1 MRRPRRPVTPG
12 AAPSR
17 RVWDP
22 LVRVLHWALVAA
34 YAAAWAT
41 TVAFGGS
48 HEAVGYAG
56 LAIVAVRIA
65 WGLVGPESARFA
77 SFVRS
82 PRTTFA
88 YLRRVVARSA
98 PRHLGHNP
106 LGAWM
111 VVALCACMLGL
122 ACTGWLYRTDRF
134 WGSEEVEL
142 AHSVLAWTSVVLVGL
157 HVAGVVYTS
166 LRHRENLVAAMW
178 SGRKRAADGD
188 DVDLPQRP
196 TPR

>member
-1 MRRPRRPVTPG
+1 MTSG
-12 AAPSR
+12 AAPCR

-22 LVRVLHWALVAA
+22 LVRSLHWALVAA

-48 HEAVGYAG
+48 HEAVGYVG
-56 LAIVAVRIA
+56 LAIVGVRVV
-65 WGLVGPESARFA
+65 WGFVGPVPARFS
-77 SFVRS
+77 SFVRAPPATS
-82 PRTTFA
+82 A
-88 YLRRVVARSA
+88 YLRRVAARSE

-106 LGAWM
+106 AGAWM
-111 VVALCACMLGL
+111 VVVLLACMVAL
-122 ACTGWLYRTDRF
+122 AFTGWLYRTDRF
-134 WGSEEVEL
+134 WGSAEVEL
-142 AHSVLAWTSVVLVGL
+142 AHRLLAWASVALVAL

-178 SGRKRAADGD
+178 SGRKRPATGD

-196 TPR
+196 DAR